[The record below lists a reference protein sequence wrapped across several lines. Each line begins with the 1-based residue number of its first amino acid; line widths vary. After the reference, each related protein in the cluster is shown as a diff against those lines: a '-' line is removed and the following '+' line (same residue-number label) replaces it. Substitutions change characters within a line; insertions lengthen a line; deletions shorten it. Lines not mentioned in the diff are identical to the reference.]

1 MSNMEL
7 KVNNSTFHIT
17 HMIMSDTGKSKYN
30 VFDENYVH
38 VCTID
43 ANDEI
48 EFASKFNDFLIE
60 NTYEVE

>member
-1 MSNMEL
+1 MKL
-7 KVNNSTFHIT
+7 KVNNSTFHAT

-30 VFDENYVH
+30 VFDKNYVH
-38 VCTID
+38 ICTID

-60 NTYEVE
+60 NNYEVD

>member
-1 MSNMEL
+1 MSNMEF
-7 KVNNSTFHIT
+7 KVNNSIFHAT

-30 VFDENYVH
+30 VFDKNYVH

-48 EFASKFNDFLIE
+48 ELAIKVNNFLIE
-60 NTYEVE
+60 NNYEVE

>member
-1 MSNMEL
+1 MEL
-7 KVNNSTFHIT
+7 KVNNSTFRAT

-30 VFDENYVH
+30 VFDKNYVH

-60 NTYEVE
+60 NNYEVE

>member
-7 KVNNSTFHIT
+7 KVNNSTFHAT

-38 VCTID
+38 ICTID
-43 ANDEI
+43 ADDEI
-48 EFASKFNDFLIE
+48 EFASKFNDFLIVRE
-60 NTYEVE
+60 EE

>member
-7 KVNNSTFHIT
+7 KVNNSIFHAT
-17 HMIMSDTGKSKYN
+17 HMIMSDTGKNKYN
-30 VFDENYVH
+30 VFDKNYVH

-48 EFASKFNDFLIE
+48 EFVSKVNNFLIE
-60 NTYEVE
+60 SNYEVE